1 MLVDVARRRLRDWP
15 KPAISSMGESVSG
28 TRATANPRPTDSREA
43 RCQVQTVL
51 DITSEVPDTRRP
63 QASGE
68 CLPTRLLVHTAA
80 QGAGRYKRCSH
91 KEHNR
96 LQAGCA
102 AAGGPTTAC
111 VVHWHRRLMFPS
123 GQQELEVPASES
135 AQMRTSLFTKAEQE
149 RGRGTDGRGPK
160 GQCSGSLALDE
171 MKTQAVQK
179 HSDAE
184 AAPLAN
190 PMLSCLQ
197 IQILHQS
204 VHFVLKA
211 SGNGC
216 EEALRLPRS
225 LEWQAGQTCRLTAQ
239 LMACRSHR
247 CDSRS
252 ERGTSA
258 RRHGKSNAQTT
269 DACKTK
275 LSGPSL
281 DLHSC
286 NTGLPGW

>member
-1 MLVDVARRRLRDWP
+1 M
-15 KPAISSMGESVSG
+15 
-28 TRATANPRPTDSREA
+28 
-43 RCQVQTVL
+43 
-51 DITSEVPDTRRP
+51 
-63 QASGE
+63 
-68 CLPTRLLVHTAA
+68 
-80 QGAGRYKRCSH
+80 
-91 KEHNR
+91 
-96 LQAGCA
+96 
-102 AAGGPTTAC
+102 
-111 VVHWHRRLMFPS
+111 
-123 GQQELEVPASES
+123 PASES

-171 MKTQAVQK
+171 MKTQALQK

-247 CDSRS
+247 RDSRS

-258 RRHGKSNAQTT
+258 KRRGKSGAQTN

-286 NTGLPGW
+286 NTGLLGCRLFVFRGAHAESCRLGRQSSCLMLDDPGRPCEQQSLPAAEAGA